1 MKKISSRNYLAD
13 LRIHLLPFVVW
24 VGAIACV
31 VVLFSHRSKRYEVLG
46 IAQGPIHQ
54 LAATCDGRLKNIG
67 AELFDEVKQGQV
79 LAVIDGVLDNERPRP
94 ELDAE
99 LAVLKAQ
106 MAQLAAESKVAMATY
121 TAQVNN
127 RVSDWTAARRPFAT
141 NVSDG
146 RLRVLELTA
155 AVETD
160 RLALRQLDLD
170 IKRFVLE
177 GRLDVNDVA
186 IYDLQKMRAQKS
198 AVEQQIASNGSLLE
212 QANADL
218 ALAIERD
225 KAFAQGQPDE
235 AGADQAA
242 EDALNKQT
250 EVLARQ
256 MDEVLVRLDSLTRRE
271 SVELRA
277 PFDGVVSLVQH
288 TAGEAVLAGEPILT
302 IAKKEPENIVGY
314 ATERQVSRVRE
325 NTVVQLID
333 RNRIPNLMV
342 DSQVAYVGP
351 TVEQM
356 PARLWRNPN
365 MPQWGRPVL
374 VKIPPDLKLVP
385 GAVVGIRG
393 I

>member
-1 MKKISSRNYLAD
+1 MKKISSRDYLAG

-31 VVLFSHRSKRYEVLG
+31 VVLFSHRSRRYEVIG

-54 LAATCDGRLKNIG
+54 LAATCDGRLKNVG
-67 AELFDEVKQGQV
+67 VELFDEVKQGQV

-106 MAQLAAESKVAMATY
+106 MAQLAAESKVARAIY

-127 RVSDWTAARRPFAT
+127 RVSGWTADLRPFAT
-141 NVSDG
+141 NVSDA

-177 GRLDVNDVA
+177 GRVDANDVA
-186 IYDLQKMRAQKS
+186 IYDLQKMRVQKS
-198 AVEQQIASNGSLLE
+198 AVEQRIAGNGSLLE

-218 ALAIERD
+218 ALAVEREQ
-225 KAFAQGQPDE
+225 AFAQGEPDA

-302 IAKKEPENIVGY
+302 IAKKEPDNIVAY

-333 RNRIPNLMV
+333 RNSSPNLMV
-342 DSQVAYVGP
+342 DSQVVYVGP

-365 MPQWGRPVL
+365 IPQWGRPVL

-385 GAVVGIRG
+385 GEVVGVRG

>member
-31 VVLFSHRSKRYEVLG
+31 VVLFSHRSRRYEVLG

-67 AELFDEVKQGQV
+67 VELFDEVKQGQV

-99 LAVLKAQ
+99 LAVLRAQ
-106 MAQLAAESKVAMATY
+106 MAQLAAESKVARATY
-121 TAQVNN
+121 MAQVNN

-177 GRLDVNDVA
+177 GRVDANDVA

-198 AVEQQIASNGSLLE
+198 AVEQRMASNGSLLE

-218 ALAIERD
+218 ALAIERE
-225 KAFAQGQPDE
+225 KAFAQGGPDE

-288 TAGEAVLAGEPILT
+288 TAGEAILAGEPILT
-302 IAKKEPENIVGY
+302 IAKKEPDNIVAY

>member
-1 MKKISSRNYLAD
+1 MKKISSRDYLAG

-31 VVLFSHRSKRYEVLG
+31 VVLFSHRSRRYEVLG

-54 LAATCDGRLKNIG
+54 LAATCDGRLKNVG
-67 AELFDEVKQGQV
+67 VELFDEVKQGQV
-79 LAVIDGVLDNERPRP
+79 LGVIDGVLDNERPRP

-99 LAVLKAQ
+99 LSVLKAQ
-106 MAQLAAESKVAMATY
+106 MAQLAAESRVARATY
-121 TAQVNN
+121 AAQVNN

-177 GRLDVNDVA
+177 GRVDANDVA
-186 IYDLQKMRAQKS
+186 IYDLQKMRAQMS
-198 AVEQQIASNGSLLE
+198 AVEQRIASNGSLLE

-218 ALAIERD
+218 ALAIERE
-225 KAFAQGQPDE
+225 KAFAQGEPDE

-288 TAGEAVLAGEPILT
+288 TAGEAVLAGDPILT
-302 IAKKEPENIVGY
+302 IAKREPDNIVAY

-325 NTVVQLID
+325 NMVVQLID
-333 RNRIPNLMV
+333 RNSSPNLMV
-342 DSQVAYVGP
+342 DSQVVYVGP

-374 VKIPPDLKLVP
+374 VKVPLGLKLIP

>member
-1 MKKISSRNYLAD
+1 
-13 LRIHLLPFVVW
+13 
-24 VGAIACV
+24 V
-31 VVLFSHRSKRYEVLG
+31 VVLFSHRSRRYEVIG

-54 LAATCDGRLKNIG
+54 LAATCDGRLKNVG
-67 AELFDEVKQGQV
+67 VELFDEVKQGQV

-106 MAQLAAESKVAMATY
+106 MAQLAAESKVARAIY

-127 RVSDWTAARRPFAT
+127 RVSGWTADLRPFAT
-141 NVSDG
+141 NVSDA

-177 GRLDVNDVA
+177 GRLDANDVA

-198 AVEQQIASNGSLLE
+198 AVEQRIVSNASLLE

-218 ALAIERD
+218 ALATERE
-225 KAFAQGQPDE
+225 KAFAQGEPDA

-302 IAKKEPENIVGY
+302 IAKKEPENIVAY
-314 ATERQVSRVRE
+314 ATERQVSRVQE

-333 RNRIPNLMV
+333 RNSSPNLMV
-342 DSQVAYVGP
+342 DSQVVYVGP

-365 MPQWGRPVL
+365 IPQWGRPVL
-374 VKIPPDLKLVP
+374 VKIPPSLKLVP
-385 GAVVGIRG
+385 GAVVGVRG

>member
-13 LRIHLLPFVVW
+13 LRIHLIPFVVW

-31 VVLFSHRSKRYEVLG
+31 VVLFSHRSRHYEVLG
-46 IAQGPIHQ
+46 IAQGPVHQ
-54 LAATCDGRLKNIG
+54 LAATCDGRLKNVG
-67 AELFDEVKQGQV
+67 VELFDEVKQGQV
-79 LAVIDGVLDNERPRP
+79 LAMIDGVLDNERPRP

-106 MAQLAAESKVAMATY
+106 MAQLAAESKVARAIY

-127 RVSDWTAARRPFAT
+127 RVSDWTAGQRPFAT

-146 RLRVLELTA
+146 RLRVLELIA

-170 IKRFVLE
+170 IKRFALE
-177 GRLDVNDVA
+177 GRLDANDVA
-186 IYDLQKMRAQKS
+186 IYDLQKMRAQKA
-198 AVEQQIASNGSLLE
+198 AVEQRIASNSSLLE
-212 QANADL
+212 QANADQ
-218 ALAIERD
+218 ALAIERE
-225 KAFAQGQPDE
+225 KAFAQGEPDA

-271 SVELRA
+271 AVELRA

-302 IAKKEPENIVGY
+302 IAKKEPDNIVAY

-385 GAVVGIRG
+385 GAVVGVRG

>member
-1 MKKISSRNYLAD
+1 
-13 LRIHLLPFVVW
+13 
-24 VGAIACV
+24 
-31 VVLFSHRSKRYEVLG
+31 
-46 IAQGPIHQ
+46 
-54 LAATCDGRLKNIG
+54 
-67 AELFDEVKQGQV
+67 
-79 LAVIDGVLDNERPRP
+79 
-94 ELDAE
+94 
-99 LAVLKAQ
+99 
-106 MAQLAAESKVAMATY
+106 
-121 TAQVNN
+121 
-127 RVSDWTAARRPFAT
+127 
-141 NVSDG
+141 
-146 RLRVLELTA
+146 VLELTA

-177 GRLDVNDVA
+177 GRLDANDVA

-198 AVEQQIASNGSLLE
+198 AVEQRIVSNASLLE

-218 ALAIERD
+218 ALAIERE
-225 KAFAQGQPDE
+225 KAFAQGEPDA

-302 IAKKEPENIVGY
+302 IAKKEPENIVAY
-314 ATERQVSRVRE
+314 ATEKQVSRVQE

-333 RNRIPNLMV
+333 RNSTPNLMV
-342 DSQVAYVGP
+342 DSQVVYVGP

-365 MPQWGRPVL
+365 IPQWGRPVL
-374 VKIPPDLKLVP
+374 VKIPPSLKLVP
-385 GAVVGIRG
+385 GAVVGVRG

>member
-1 MKKISSRNYLAD
+1 MKKISSRDYLAG

-24 VGAIACV
+24 MGAIACV
-31 VVLFSHRSKRYEVLG
+31 VVLFSHRSRRYEVIG

-54 LAATCDGRLKNIG
+54 LAATCDGRLKNVG
-67 AELFDEVKQGQV
+67 VELFDEVKQGQV

-106 MAQLAAESKVAMATY
+106 MAQLAAESKVARAIY

-127 RVSDWTAARRPFAT
+127 RVSGWTADLRPFAT
-141 NVSDG
+141 NVSDA

-177 GRLDVNDVA
+177 GRLDANDVA

-198 AVEQQIASNGSLLE
+198 AVEQRIVSNASLLE

-218 ALAIERD
+218 ALAIERE
-225 KAFAQGQPDE
+225 KAFAQGEPDA

-302 IAKKEPENIVGY
+302 IAKKEPENIVAY
-314 ATERQVSRVRE
+314 ATEKQVSRVQE

-333 RNRIPNLMV
+333 RNSTPNLMV
-342 DSQVAYVGP
+342 DSQVVYVGP

-365 MPQWGRPVL
+365 IPQWGRPVL
-374 VKIPPDLKLVP
+374 VKIPPSLKLVP
-385 GAVVGIRG
+385 GAVVGVRG

>member
-1 MKKISSRNYLAD
+1 MAG

-31 VVLFSHRSKRYEVLG
+31 VVLFSHRSRRYEVLG

-54 LAATCDGRLKNIG
+54 LAATCDGRLKDIG
-67 AELFDEVKQGQV
+67 VELFDEVKQGQV

-106 MAQLAAESKVAMATY
+106 MAQLAAESKVARATY
-121 TAQVNN
+121 MAQVNN

-170 IKRFVLE
+170 IKRFVTE
-177 GRLDVNDVA
+177 GRVDANDVA

-198 AVEQQIASNGSLLE
+198 AVEQRMASNGSLLE
-212 QANADL
+212 QANADM
-218 ALAIERD
+218 ALAIERE
-225 KAFAQGQPDE
+225 KAFAQGEPDA

-288 TAGEAVLAGEPILT
+288 TAGEAVLAGEAILT
-302 IAKKEPENIVGY
+302 IAKKEPDNIVAY
-314 ATERQVSRVRE
+314 ATEKQVSRVRE
-325 NTVVQLID
+325 NMVVQLID
-333 RNRIPNLMV
+333 RNSIPNLMV

-374 VKIPPDLKLVP
+374 VKIPPGLTLVP

>member
-1 MKKISSRNYLAD
+1 LAG

-24 VGAIACV
+24 MGAIACV
-31 VVLFSHRSKRYEVLG
+31 VVLFSHRSRRYEVLG

-54 LAATCDGRLKNIG
+54 LAATCDGRLKNVG
-67 AELFDEVKQGQV
+67 VELFDEVKQGQV

-106 MAQLAAESKVAMATY
+106 MAQLAAESKVARATFA
-121 TAQVNN
+121 AQVDN
-127 RVSDWTAARRPFAT
+127 RISDWTAAKRPFAT
-141 NVSDG
+141 NVSDD

-177 GRLDVNDVA
+177 GRVDANDVA

-198 AVEQQIASNGSLLE
+198 AVEQRMASNGSLLE

-218 ALAIERD
+218 ALAIERE
-225 KAFAQGQPDE
+225 KAFAQGGPDE

-288 TAGEAVLAGEPILT
+288 TAGEAILAGEPILT
-302 IAKKEPENIVGY
+302 IAKKEPDNIVAY